1 MLSYYNR
8 CNVNATGDFDMNHH
22 VTPILLTAAILIC
35 GLASCGDTTEKA
47 KDTAPITN
55 TTDTTVTDD
64 KLICDPGL
72 PAADFGG
79 ETFIFAM
86 RGTEGDYNDITAEAT
101 DGDILNDQI
110 YYRNEYIEMTYNID
124 IDVLWCGDGGGS
136 PTGSEMYKMVSQM
149 VMSGDSNMDVI
160 LTTPYCQ
167 SGLALN
173 NYLLDLT
180 ELEHINLS
188 QPWWDQNVNSMLSFY
203 DRIYFTVGD
212 ITTIDN
218 RSTAV
223 LFFNKAMVEEYDIA
237 NPYDAVRNGTW
248 TIDRMIAD
256 CKTVARDLNGD
267 GVMDGS
273 DRWGF
278 SFWTD
283 AGYSLMHAT
292 GSTVGRINSKG
303 EPEYCA
309 MEEHFINSF
318 NKIVELADKAYSFNE
333 AVDNNPA
340 GVNIFG
346 SGNGLYFW
354 GLVYNIINMRSSE
367 IDFGI
372 IPLPKLDEA
381 QKNYYSN
388 TNAYSTALI
397 SMPTTVS
404 DPSRAGLILEAYSAR
419 GMQEIT
425 PVFYD
430 VQVMTKSLRDEDS
443 AEMLALIFANQ
454 MYDIGYFFRWGDTF
468 SRVKGAFN
476 ERSTNIVSVLESV
489 AKQSAKDVQSAIDAF
504 TFE

>member
-1 MLSYYNR
+1 MKSTAPALLLS
-8 CNVNATGDFDMNHH
+8 
-22 VTPILLTAAILIC
+22 AAILLC
-35 GLASCGDTTEKA
+35 GLTSCGDTAIDSAETSA
-47 KDTAPITN
+47 
-55 TTDTTVTDD
+55 DTTAAETSAADD
-64 KLICDPGL
+64 KLICDLGL
-72 PAADFGG
+72 PAADFSGDK
-79 ETFIFAM
+79 FIFAM
-86 RGTEGDYNDITAEAT
+86 RGTDGDYNDITAEAT
-101 DGDILNDQI
+101 DGDQLNDAV
-110 YYRNEYIEMTYNID
+110 YYRNEFIEMTYNID
-124 IDVLWCGDGGGS
+124 IDVIWCGDGGGS

-180 ELEHINLS
+180 MLEHINLT

-203 DRIYFTVGD
+203 DCIYFSVGD

-223 LFFNKAMVEEYDIA
+223 LFFNKDMADQFDIDS
-237 NPYDAVRNGTW
+237 PYDAVRDGTW

-256 CKTVARDLNGD
+256 CKLVASDINGD
-267 GVMDGS
+267 GVMNGS

-292 GSTVGRINSKG
+292 GSTVGRINAKG

-309 MEEHFINSF
+309 MEEHFINSY
-318 NKIVELADKAYSFNE
+318 NKVVELADKAYSFND
-333 AVDNNPA
+333 AIDDNPA
-340 GVNIFG
+340 GISIFA
-346 SGNGLYFW
+346 SGNGLYSW
-354 GLVYNIINMRSSE
+354 GLISNVIGMRSSE
-367 IDFGI
+367 INFGI
-372 IPLPKLDEA
+372 IPLPKYDEA

-388 TNAYSTALI
+388 TNAYSTALV
-397 SMPTTVS
+397 SVPTTVS

-425 PVFYD
+425 PAFND
-430 VQVMTKSLRDEDS
+430 IQVMTKSIRDEDS
-443 AEMLALIFANQ
+443 AEMLELIFANQ

-468 SRVKGAFN
+468 SKVKGAFN
-476 ERSTNIVSVLESV
+476 QRSTSIVSVLESV

-504 TFE
+504 TAE

>member
-1 MLSYYNR
+1 MKHTFPTL
-8 CNVNATGDFDMNHH
+8 
-22 VTPILLTAAILIC
+22 LLTAALLLG
-35 GLASCGDTTEKA
+35 GLASCGDTPDA
-47 KDTAPITN
+47 PADTSAGTAAPETAS
-55 TTDTTVTDD
+55 TDD

-79 ETFIFAM
+79 EKFIFAM
-86 RGTEGDYNDITAEAT
+86 RGTDGDYNDITAEAT
-101 DGDILNDQI
+101 DGDALNDQI
-110 YYRNEYIEMTYNID
+110 YYRNEYIETTYNID
-124 IDVLWCGDGGGS
+124 IDVIWCGDGGGS

-173 NYLLDLT
+173 NYLLDMT

-188 QPWWDQNVNSMLSFY
+188 QPWWDQNVNTMLSFY
-203 DRIYFTVGD
+203 DRIYFSVGD

-223 LFFNKAMVEEYDIA
+223 LFFNKAMVEEYDISS
-237 NPYDAVRNGTW
+237 PYDAVRNGTW

-256 CKTVARDLNGD
+256 CKLVAADINGD
-267 GVMDGS
+267 SVRDGS

-292 GSTVGRINSKG
+292 GSTVGRINAKG

-309 MEEHFINSF
+309 MEEHFINSY

-333 AVDNNPA
+333 AVDDNPA
-340 GVNIFG
+340 GVNIFA
-346 SGNGLYFW
+346 SGNGLYYW
-354 GLVYNIINMRSSE
+354 GLISNVIGMRSSE
-367 IDFGI
+367 IEFGI
-372 IPLPKLDEA
+372 IPLPKLDET
-381 QKNYYSN
+381 QKSYYSN
-388 TNAYSTALI
+388 TNAYSTALV
-397 SMPTTVS
+397 SVPTTVS

-430 VQVMTKSLRDEDS
+430 IQVMTKSLRDEDS
-443 AEMLALIFANQ
+443 AEMLELIFANQ

-468 SRVKGAFN
+468 SKVKSAFN

>member
-1 MLSYYNR
+1 MKRTVPSL
-8 CNVNATGDFDMNHH
+8 M
-22 VTPILLTAAILIC
+22 LTAAL
-35 GLASCGDTTEKA
+35 LLLSLVSCGDSGNADTETKA
-47 KDTAPITN
+47 SQTPN
-55 TTDTTVTDD
+55 TEPSVTED

-79 ETFIFAM
+79 EKFIFAM
-86 RGTEGDYNDITAEAT
+86 RGTDGDYNDITAETT
-101 DGDILNDQI
+101 DGDPLNDAV
-110 YYRNEYIEMTYNID
+110 YYRNEYIEMTYNVD
-124 IDVLWCGDGGGS
+124 IDVIWCGDGGGS

-180 ELEHINLS
+180 TLEHINLS

-203 DRIYFTVGD
+203 DRIYFSVGE

-223 LFFNKAMVEEYDIA
+223 LLFNKDLAEQFDIDS
-237 NPYDAVRNGTW
+237 PYDAVRNGTW
-248 TIDRMIAD
+248 TIDKMISHCKLVAAD
-256 CKTVARDLNGD
+256 INGD
-267 GVMDGS
+267 GTMDGS

-292 GSTVGRINSKG
+292 GSVVGTINAKG

-309 MEEHFINSF
+309 MNEHFINSF
-318 NKIVELADKAYSFNE
+318 NKIVELADKAYSFNV
-333 AVDNNPA
+333 AVDNNPQ
-340 GVNIFG
+340 GISSFS
-346 SGNGLYFW
+346 SGNSLYDW
-354 GLVYNIINMRSSE
+354 GLVYNIIDMRSSE
-367 IDFGI
+367 INFGI
-372 IPLPKLDEA
+372 IPLPKYDEA
-381 QKNYYSN
+381 QKTYYSN
-388 TNAYSTALI
+388 TNAYSTALV
-397 SMPTTVS
+397 SVPTTVS
-404 DPSRAGLILEAYSAR
+404 DPSRAGLLLEAYSAR
-419 GMQEIT
+419 GMQEVT
-425 PVFYD
+425 PIFND
-430 VQVMTKSLRDEDS
+430 VQVMTKSIRDEDS
-443 AEMLALIFANQ
+443 AEMLELIFANQ

-468 SRVKGAFN
+468 SKVKNAFN
-476 ERSTNIVSVLESV
+476 QRSTNIVSVLESV

>member
-1 MLSYYNR
+1 MKHTFPTL
-8 CNVNATGDFDMNHH
+8 
-22 VTPILLTAAILIC
+22 LLTAALLLG
-35 GLASCGDTTEKA
+35 GLASCGDTPDA
-47 KDTAPITN
+47 PADTSAGTAAPETAS
-55 TTDTTVTDD
+55 TDD

-79 ETFIFAM
+79 EKFIFAM
-86 RGTEGDYNDITAEAT
+86 RGTDGDYNDITAEAT
-101 DGDILNDQI
+101 DGDALNDQI
-110 YYRNEYIEMTYNID
+110 YYRNEYIETTYNID
-124 IDVLWCGDGGGS
+124 IDVIWCGDGGGS

-173 NYLLDLT
+173 NYLLDMT

-203 DRIYFTVGD
+203 DRIYFSVGD

-223 LFFNKAMVEEYDIA
+223 LFFNKAMVEEYDISS
-237 NPYDAVRNGTW
+237 PYDAVRDGTW

-256 CKTVARDLNGD
+256 CKLVAADINGD
-267 GVMDGS
+267 SVRDGS

-292 GSTVGRINSKG
+292 GSTVGRINAKG

-309 MEEHFINSF
+309 MEEHFINSY

-333 AVDNNPA
+333 AVDDNPA
-340 GVNIFG
+340 GVNIFA
-346 SGNGLYFW
+346 SGNGLYYW
-354 GLVYNIINMRSSE
+354 GLISNVIGMRSSE
-367 IDFGI
+367 IEFGI
-372 IPLPKLDEA
+372 IPLPKFDET
-381 QKNYYSN
+381 QKSYYSN
-388 TNAYSTALI
+388 TNAYSTALV
-397 SMPTTVS
+397 SVPTTVS

-419 GMQEIT
+419 GMQEVT

-430 VQVMTKSLRDEDS
+430 IQVMTKSLRDEDS
-443 AEMLALIFANQ
+443 AEMLELIFANQ

-468 SRVKGAFN
+468 SKVKSAFN
-476 ERSTNIVSVLESV
+476 QRNNNIVSVLESV

>member
-1 MLSYYNR
+1 MKRTVPSL
-8 CNVNATGDFDMNHH
+8 M
-22 VTPILLTAAILIC
+22 LTAAL
-35 GLASCGDTTEKA
+35 LLLSLVSCGDSGNADTETNA
-47 KDTAPITN
+47 SQTSAPEPS
-55 TTDTTVTDD
+55 VTED
-64 KLICDPGL
+64 KLIRDPGL

-79 ETFIFAM
+79 EKFIFAM
-86 RGTEGDYNDITAEAT
+86 RGADGDYNDITADTT
-101 DGDILNDQI
+101 DGDPLNDAV

-124 IDVLWCGDGGGS
+124 IDIMWCGEGGGS
-136 PTGSEMYKMVSQM
+136 PTGSEMYRMVSQM

-180 ELEHINLS
+180 TLEHINLS

-203 DRIYFTVGD
+203 DRIYFSVGD

-223 LFFNKAMVEEYDIA
+223 LFFNKDLAEQFDIDS
-237 NPYDAVRNGTW
+237 PYDAVRNGTW
-248 TIDRMIAD
+248 TIDKMISH
-256 CKTVARDLNGD
+256 CKQVAGDINGD
-267 GVMDGS
+267 GTMDGS

-292 GSTVGRINSKG
+292 GSVVGTINDKG

-309 MEEHFINSF
+309 MNEHFINSF
-318 NKIVELADKAYSFNE
+318 NKIVELADKAYSFNV
-333 AVDNNPA
+333 AVDNNPQ
-340 GVNIFG
+340 GVSCFA
-346 SGNGLYFW
+346 SGNSLYDW

-367 IDFGI
+367 INFGI
-372 IPLPKLDEA
+372 IPLPKYDEA
-381 QKNYYSN
+381 QKTYYSN

-397 SMPTTVS
+397 SVPTTVS

-430 VQVMTKSLRDEDS
+430 VQVMTKSVRDEDS
-443 AEMLALIFANQ
+443 AEMLELIFANQ

-468 SRVKGAFN
+468 SKVKNAFN
-476 ERSTNIVSVLESV
+476 QRSTNIVSVLESV
-489 AKQSAKDVQSAIDAF
+489 AKQSAKDVQAAIDAF

>member
-1 MLSYYNR
+1 MKHTFPTL
-8 CNVNATGDFDMNHH
+8 
-22 VTPILLTAAILIC
+22 LLTAALLLG
-35 GLASCGDTTEKA
+35 GLASCGDTPDA
-47 KDTAPITN
+47 PADTSAGTAAPETAS
-55 TTDTTVTDD
+55 TDD

-79 ETFIFAM
+79 EKFIFAM
-86 RGTEGDYNDITAEAT
+86 RGTDGDYNDITAEAT
-101 DGDILNDQI
+101 DGDALNDQI
-110 YYRNEYIEMTYNID
+110 YYRNEYIETTYNID
-124 IDVLWCGDGGGS
+124 IDVIWCGDGGGS

-173 NYLLDLT
+173 NYLLDMT

-203 DRIYFTVGD
+203 DRIYFSVGD

-223 LFFNKAMVEEYDIA
+223 LFFNKAMVEEYDISS
-237 NPYDAVRNGTW
+237 PYDAVRDGTW

-256 CKTVARDLNGD
+256 CKLVAADINGD
-267 GVMDGS
+267 SVRDGS

-292 GSTVGRINSKG
+292 GSTVGRINAKG

-309 MEEHFINSF
+309 MEEHFINSY

-333 AVDNNPA
+333 AVDDNPA
-340 GVNIFG
+340 GVNIFA
-346 SGNGLYFW
+346 SGNGLYYW
-354 GLVYNIINMRSSE
+354 GLISNVIGMRSSE
-367 IDFGI
+367 IEFGI
-372 IPLPKLDEA
+372 IPLPKLDET
-381 QKNYYSN
+381 QKSYYSN
-388 TNAYSTALI
+388 TNAYSTALV
-397 SMPTTVS
+397 SVPTTVS

-430 VQVMTKSLRDEDS
+430 IQVMTKSLRDEDS
-443 AEMLALIFANQ
+443 AEMLELIFANQ

-468 SRVKGAFN
+468 SKVKSAFN

>member
-1 MLSYYNR
+1 MKHTFPTL
-8 CNVNATGDFDMNHH
+8 
-22 VTPILLTAAILIC
+22 LLTAALLLG
-35 GLASCGDTTEKA
+35 GLASCGDTPDA
-47 KDTAPITN
+47 PADTSAGTAAPETAS
-55 TTDTTVTDD
+55 TDD

-79 ETFIFAM
+79 EKFIFAM
-86 RGTEGDYNDITAEAT
+86 RGTDGDYNDITAEAT
-101 DGDILNDQI
+101 DGDALNDQI
-110 YYRNEYIEMTYNID
+110 YYRNEYIETTYNID
-124 IDVLWCGDGGGS
+124 IDVIWCGDGGGS

-173 NYLLDLT
+173 NYLLDMT

-203 DRIYFTVGD
+203 DRIYFSVGD

-223 LFFNKAMVEEYDIA
+223 LFFNKAMVEEYDISS
-237 NPYDAVRNGTW
+237 PYDAVRDGTW

-256 CKTVARDLNGD
+256 CKLVAADINGD
-267 GVMDGS
+267 SVRDGS

-292 GSTVGRINSKG
+292 GSTVGRINAKG

-309 MEEHFINSF
+309 MEEHFINSY

-333 AVDNNPA
+333 AVDDNPA
-340 GVNIFG
+340 GVNIFA
-346 SGNGLYFW
+346 SGNGLYYW
-354 GLVYNIINMRSSE
+354 GLISNVIGMRSSE
-367 IDFGI
+367 IEFGI
-372 IPLPKLDEA
+372 IPLPKLDET
-381 QKNYYSN
+381 QKSYYSN
-388 TNAYSTALI
+388 TNAYSTALV
-397 SMPTTVS
+397 SVPTTVS

-430 VQVMTKSLRDEDS
+430 IQVMTKSLRDEDS
-443 AEMLALIFANQ
+443 AEMLELIFANQ
-454 MYDIGYFFRWGDTF
+454 MYDIG
-468 SRVKGAFN
+468 
-476 ERSTNIVSVLESV
+476 
-489 AKQSAKDVQSAIDAF
+489 
-504 TFE
+504 